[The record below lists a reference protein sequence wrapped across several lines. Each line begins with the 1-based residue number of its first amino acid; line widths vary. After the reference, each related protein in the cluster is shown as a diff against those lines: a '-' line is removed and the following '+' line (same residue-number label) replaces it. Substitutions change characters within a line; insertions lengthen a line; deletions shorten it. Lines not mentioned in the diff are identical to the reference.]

1 MLSPDLFTIAKNQN
15 KNQLLIRGR
24 MDNENLLYIE
34 NGMLFITKENESTI
48 FQEILNFLVQIM

>member
-1 MLSPDLFTIAKNQN
+1 
-15 KNQLLIRGR
+15 

-48 FQEILNFLVQIM
+48 FQEILNFIVQIM